1 MEIDDDS
8 LGWWWMGL
16 ENMSGGA
23 EWDIK
28 KCGII
33 GGDVVSMFGE
43 RAGVFVVREYGIVKF
58 EEFGRNGKEDVL
70 MIGDG

>member
-1 MEIDDDS
+1 
-8 LGWWWMGL
+8 MGL

-28 KCGII
+28 KCGID
-33 GGDVVSMFGE
+33 GGDVVSMGGE
-43 RAGVFVVREYGIVKF
+43 RAGVFVVKEDGVVKF
-58 EEFGRNGKEDVL
+58 EEFGRNGKEDVV